1 MTSEIQREQQRNLQT
16 SLWVIAND
24 LRGSM
29 EANEFKNY
37 ILGLI
42 FYRYLSEN
50 VENRALKLLEEDD
63 LSYLEAWEDEEY
75 REALKDMLVNDIGY
89 FIEPK
94 YLFNSLLK
102 NIETGDF
109 DIEQLEEAVNDITE
123 STLGHESEE
132 DFDHLFDDMDLKSTK
147 LGKDVKSRSALIAK
161 VMGRIASI
169 DFKFDDS
176 EIDILGD
183 AYEYLI
189 GQFAANAG
197 KKAGEYYTP
206 QQVSRILAKIVTLD
220 KTDLRNVYDPTC
232 GSGSLLLRVAREANV
247 REFFGQEK
255 VSTTYNLARMNMI
268 LHGVSY
274 RNFDIKNDDT
284 LENPQHRDKLFEAV
298 VANPPY
304 SANWSADSKFL
315 DDDRFSPYGKLAPK
329 SKADFAFVQHMLAS
343 LADNGTMAVVLP
355 HGVLFRGAAEGT
367 IRKYMIEKQN
377 VLDAVIGLPANIFFG
392 TSIPTV
398 ILVFKKNRD
407 KNEKIKDNILFIDAS
422 NDFEKGKNQNILRDS
437 DVHKIIQTYK
447 ERQTIDKYSYK
458 ATMKEIIENDFN
470 LNIPR
475 YVDTFEEE
483 EEIDIK
489 AVQANIRAIDA
500 EMESLYKQIQD
511 SMKDLIEQ

>member
-1 MTSEIQREQQRNLQT
+1 
-16 SLWVIAND
+16 
-24 LRGSM
+24 M

-367 IRKYMIEKQN
+367 IRRYMIEKQN

-398 ILVFKKNRD
+398 ILVFKKNRNND
-407 KNEKIKDNILFIDAS
+407 EKIKDNILFIDAS

-437 DVHKIIQTYK
+437 DVHKIIATYK

-458 ATMKEIIENDFN
+458 ATMKEIIENDYN

-511 SMKDLIEQ
+511 DMKELIEQ